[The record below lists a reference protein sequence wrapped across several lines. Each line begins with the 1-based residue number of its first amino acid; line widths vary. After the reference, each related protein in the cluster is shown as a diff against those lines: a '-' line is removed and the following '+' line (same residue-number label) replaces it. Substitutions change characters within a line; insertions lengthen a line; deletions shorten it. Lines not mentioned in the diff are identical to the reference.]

1 MKLPAEIVS
10 PSDPAVPH
18 ITEAVDQIKEE
29 GFFRQESEP
38 LEEGKIP
45 LNDSRC
51 ARISEHHLFQNAT
64 LITIVLNA
72 IWIGVDVQANH
83 PVFKE
88 QRGTKH
94 LPLEPF
100 STIVENLFCTY
111 FTVELIVRF
120 VAFKRK
126 LDCFKD
132 NWFVFDGLLV
142 IFMVIETWVLTLVS
156 LIIGG
161 DSANVLSKFS
171 ALRLLRLLR
180 LTRMARLMQHFPE
193 LLTLVKGMI
202 SATRAVSFIL
212 MFLVLCMYVF
222 AIVFTAQ
229 LGDPL
234 APENFYAQK
243 YWESDSDPTGNELFG
258 SLGDSMMSLF
268 TRGMLG
274 DNLAETLQA
283 IKDRGGEI
291 DCNNTI
297 VQVKGG
303 QEICERTGGSLML
316 MWLFILFMIISAFCL
331 LNMLIGVLCEVI
343 QDSAEQENE
352 SSQLSE
358 LRHHMA
364 EAFIKID
371 TSKDGLITTEEWVK
385 MKTEKTVRASMANLG
400 VEEQHMEERLDQM
413 QESLFGAL
421 DMDEEEEGADAEA
434 TADAVAKKKGG
445 LTFDEFIEKVV
456 EIRPDTPA
464 SALDIEI
471 LRVRVE
477 REAKKYNA
485 RLDFIEEALSNGNG
499 SDPSGALPP
508 ASRDL
513 LPFGAKSLNEL
524 ALPGASKPPMGG
536 REDAQFNGETAWL
549 KDVPTEV
556 LFAVLHSRAPPESG
570 PPKLLNDTL
579 ARPAER

>member
-10 PSDPAVPH
+10 PSDLAVPQ
-18 ITEAVDQIKEE
+18 IKEAVDQIKEE
-29 GFFRQESEP
+29 DPAAYLNQTSEP
-38 LEEGKIP
+38 EEGKIP

-51 ARISEHHLFQNAT
+51 ARISEHHLFQNTT
-64 LITIVLNA
+64 LITIVFNA

-88 QRGTKH
+88 QRGTTH
-94 LPLEPF
+94 LPLEPY

-111 FTVELIVRF
+111 FTVELVVRF

-126 LDCFKD
+126 LDFYKD

-222 AIVFTAQ
+222 SIIFTAQ

-234 APENFYAQK
+234 APENFYAQR

-291 DCNNTI
+291 DCPNNNTLSQI
-297 VQVKGG
+297 KGE

-316 MWLFILFMIISAFCL
+316 MWLFVLFMIISAFCL

-364 EAFIKID
+364 EAFIQID
-371 TSKDGLITTEEWVK
+371 TSKDGLITVQEWGK
-385 MKTEKTVRASMANLG
+385 MKLEKTVRASMANLG

-421 DMDEEEEGADAEA
+421 DMDDEDADADLSELE
-434 TADAVAKKKGG
+434 KKEKKSKG
-445 LTFDEFIEKVV
+445 LTFEKFIEKVV

-485 RLDFIEEALSNGNG
+485 RLDFIEEALSNGSG
-499 SDPSGALPP
+499 LDPSGAVLPALMP
-508 ASRDL
+508 PSAKNLNELDLPGPIKPVMASRDDD
-513 LPFGAKSLNEL
+513 SQLN
-524 ALPGASKPPMGG
+524 
-536 REDAQFNGETAWL
+536 RETAWL
-549 KDVPTEV
+549 RDVPTEV
-556 LFAVLHSRAPPESG
+556 LFAILHNRAPPELG
-570 PPKLLNDTL
+570 PPKLLNQT
-579 ARPAER
+579 